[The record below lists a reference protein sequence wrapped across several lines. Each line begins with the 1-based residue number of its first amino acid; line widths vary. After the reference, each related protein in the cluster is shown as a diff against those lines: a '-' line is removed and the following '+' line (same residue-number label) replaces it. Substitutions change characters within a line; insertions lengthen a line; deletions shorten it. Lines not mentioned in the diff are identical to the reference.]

1 MNITSRPTE
10 RIHPVTT
17 APADRAKVQ
26 QAERVLRLIWV
37 VAAGAIL
44 FSMLTVTPLVQ
55 RVTPP
60 EWQWTA
66 FILPLVVDVAVIIV
80 VHMDT
85 VISRL
90 GDKPGGWASVL
101 RWMTGLFTL
110 GLNIGDSALDRNLV
124 GVAIHSVA
132 PMLLIATSEAAPR
145 YRRSIAAGLERIAR
159 EQAAEQA
166 RREQQR
172 TVREQQQRQEREQQ
186 EARREQ
192 LDRERR
198 EQEQREAR
206 EQREHAAALAR
217 QAHEHQARLK
227 AEEAQRAEEARQADL
242 DRQERI
248 RLAELAAQE
257 RREQSRRDD
266 ERRRE
271 QEAQQEKQRRAAV
284 REQQQTE
291 TREHP
296 GKPDTTVREHRPL
309 HSVNTQKEA
318 PANTRKAPAVNN
330 DKLPEAA
337 AVNTIRQAVNSGQVS
352 VRGLARET
360 GWSPAWVS
368 GQVAELRG
376 EEPQTAAADAEQ
388 VSA

>member
-1 MNITSRPTE
+1 MTVSPTAPLHE
-10 RIHPVTT
+10 RNHPVAT
-17 APADRAKVQ
+17 ASADQAKVQ

-60 EWQWTA
+60 DWQWTA

-132 PMLLIATSEAAPR
+132 PMLLIVTAEAAPR
-145 YRRSIAAGLERIAR
+145 YRRSIAAGLERIHR
-159 EQAAEQA
+159 EQAAERE

-172 TVREQQQRQEREQQ
+172 REREQQARQEREQEQ
-186 EARREQ
+186 ARSERLAREQ
-192 LDRERR
+192 R
-198 EQEQREAR
+198 EQEQQAAR
-206 EQREHAAALAR
+206 EQREHDAR
-217 QAHEHQARLK
+217 MVREANEHQARLK
-227 AEEAQRAEEARQADL
+227 AEEAARLEAVRQADL

-257 RREQSRRDD
+257 RREQQER
-266 ERRRE
+266 EQIRRRE
-271 QEAQQEKQRRAAV
+271 QDRAAV
-284 REQQQTE
+284 REQQKTE
-291 TREHP
+291 RRERP
-296 GKPDTTVREHRPL
+296 APPEAPPREQRPL
-309 HSVNTQKEA
+309 HSVNT
-318 PANTRKAPAVNN
+318 PSKATASVPKAAAVND
-330 DKLPEAA
+330 DKVSEED
-337 AVNTIRQAVNSGQVS
+337 AVNTIRRAVESGQAS

-368 GQVAELRG
+368 GKVAEFRG
-376 EEPQTAAADAEQ
+376 EAADTADAEAEQ

>member
-1 MNITSRPTE
+1 VAT
-10 RIHPVTT
+10 
-17 APADRAKVQ
+17 PADQAKIQ

-60 EWQWTA
+60 DWQWTA

-145 YRRSIAAGLERIAR
+145 YRRSIAAGLERIHR
-159 EQAAEQA
+159 EQASERERREQQQREREQQARQEREQEQA
-166 RREQQR
+166 RRER
-172 TVREQQQRQEREQQ
+172 LAREQ
-186 EARREQ
+186 
-192 LDRERR
+192 R
-198 EQEQREAR
+198 EQEQQAAR
-206 EQREHAAALAR
+206 EQREHDAR
-217 QAHEHQARLK
+217 MVREEHEHQARLK
-227 AEEAQRAEEARQADL
+227 AEEAARLEAVRQADL

-257 RREQSRRDD
+257 RREQQER
-266 ERRRE
+266 EQIRRRE
-271 QEAQQEKQRRAAV
+271 QDRAAV

-291 TREHP
+291 RRERP
-296 GKPDTTVREHRPL
+296 VTPAAPPREQRPL
-309 HSVNTQKEA
+309 HSVNTASK
-318 PANTRKAPAVNN
+318 TAVNTTKAAAVN
-330 DKLPEAA
+330 DDKVSEAE
-337 AVNTIRQAVNSGQVS
+337 AVNTIRQAVESGQAS

-368 GQVAELRG
+368 GKLAELRG
-376 EEPQTAAADAEQ
+376 EDTDTAAAEAEQ